1 MKKALGVLI
10 LGLALI
16 LPTFAHAAD
25 TPDEQWKPPK
35 ASAPDTQGFYVSESN
50 LISTKGSSYL
60 INYTTADG
68 TGNGTLTNV
77 AVCSSIDGPGCFFG
91 GRTKYSAVIPMCAT
105 ATDLDCISAVTA
117 KDASGN
123 PLQVNSIGQYP
134 TRRLQDFSAN
144 PSVNLPAGG
153 GAALLDIPGATHPG
167 GTNYLLKVTLTG
179 FQEGAQAEKKFG
191 APQLESTFYAIKT
204 VSGNFGDVY
213 LDTNTANYDT
223 TNRVTGVDTERGDS
237 KLLCVVKSLNECGL
251 AYPMPEGFTF
261 GYSLRLS
268 RPIVG
273 WLHGR
278 MKSPAITLTQE
289 GGGVENLTVAAESIH
304 VPSVSTW
311 VSNSSIPAELSNYYG
326 QNDWHG
332 SATRY
337 GNVPNFGGPPTA
349 EEKSPTGLKT
359 FAYQHVGALFN
370 ESGMKEFLLWL
381 PLLKDTAAAN
391 PTMWTLSTMMN
402 ANESG
407 DKISQCLR
415 QTNSLA
421 GVVTTN
427 ATMYLDGPPTYIA
440 SQGTLDYKVA
450 STHFE
455 PDGKTVFK
463 GTYDLVM
470 SSKVARCIYGFTS
483 APINATISV
492 TSESGEPNIATTVVS
507 EKNGWL
513 SLGAYNFTFSNP
525 TVQVKLTQAAP
536 APTKITPKKL
546 TCVKGKVSKV
556 VTTASC
562 PSGYKKK

>member
-1 MKKALGVLI
+1 MKKILGVL
-10 LGLALI
+10 LLSASLI
-16 LPTFAHAAD
+16 LPNIASAAD

-50 LISTKGSSYL
+50 MLSTQGSYL
-60 INYTTADG
+60 INYTTSDG
-68 TGNGTLTNV
+68 TEMGKVTNV
-77 AVCSSIDGPGCFFG
+77 ALCATISDPGCGFAAK
-91 GRTKYSAVIPMCAT
+91 TKYNAVIPMCAS
-105 ATDLDCISAVTA
+105 DSDVDCISAVTA
-117 KDASGN
+117 KDSSGKLL
-123 PLQVNSIGQYP
+123 PVTSVGQFP
-134 TRRLQDFSAN
+134 TRRLQDFAAN
-144 PSVNLPAGG
+144 PSINLPAGG
-153 GAALLDIPGATHPG
+153 GAALLDIPGASHPG
-167 GTNYLLKVTLTG
+167 GTKYLLKVTLKG
-179 FQEGAQAEKKFG
+179 FHNSNMSEQKFNS
-191 APQLESTFYAIKT
+191 PQLESSFYAIKT
-204 VSGNFGDVY
+204 VSGDFGDVY
-213 LDTNTANYDT
+213 IDTTTANYDSI
-223 TNRVTGVDTERGDS
+223 NRITGVDTERGDS
-237 KLLCVVKSLNECGL
+237 KSLCVVKSKNECGL
-251 AYPMPEGFTF
+251 AYPMPDGFTF

-268 RPIVG
+268 NPIIG

-278 MKSPAITLTQE
+278 MKSPVITLTQE
-289 GGGVENLTVAAESIH
+289 PSGVQNLTVSAEPTH
-304 VPSVSTW
+304 VPAVSTW
-311 VSNSSIPAELSNYYG
+311 VANSNIPAELSNYYG
-326 QNDWHG
+326 QNDWSG

-337 GNVPNFGGPPTA
+337 GSGQNYGGPPTA
-349 EEKSPTGLKT
+349 EEKSPSGQKT

-391 PTMWTLSTMMN
+391 PTLWTLNTMMN
-402 ANESG
+402 AG
-407 DKISQCLR
+407 DNGSKVTQCLR

-470 SSKVARCIYGFTS
+470 SSKVARCIYGFTA

-525 TVQVKLTQAAP
+525 TIAVKLSQAAP
-536 APTKITPKKL
+536 APAKTTAKKI
-546 TCVKGKVSKV
+546 TCVKGKTTKV
-556 VTTASC
+556 VTTATC
-562 PSGYKKK
+562 PAGFKKK